1 MADGEHARALGP
13 PDPFSLPPRS
23 ESTPNAND
31 PVGSV
36 GPNVPVAGDVSAQ
49 EGAPAGFGS
58 QHVMYDA
65 AFPPP
70 QAQAWAGW
78 PVEWAVPQNT
88 LMGGM
93 LTSDVVFACVDKNGT
108 AVASMPATATDP
120 AGNAL
125 AAQPPWL
132 VNPQP
137 EVYTHWAEF
146 VRQVW
151 WSYQLTGEAFIF
163 ATSRYLDSGYP
174 RTFTMLAPWLV
185 TAEVRDGVRRY
196 FIGAADATADVLHVR
211 YTSWPGEPRGIGPL
225 EVAKERLLAVK
236 VLGRYGADLAANG
249 GIPWAVLRHKFK
261 LQAGQAEDL
270 KTQWI
275 SAARNRMGAPAVLDM
290 DTDLTPLNVT
300 PKDMALSDLQQF
312 AEARIA
318 ILLGVPPF
326 LVGLPSGAD
335 SLTYSNVSTIY
346 DSHWRQTLRPH
357 SKYLMDAL
365 SGWALP
371 GRSAVVLNAEEYI
384 RPSASDRANYYRTM
398 VDIGAMTPDEV
409 RRAER
414 LPARMGE
421 PTA

>member
-1 MADGEHARALGP
+1 M
-13 PDPFSLPPRS
+13 
-23 ESTPNAND
+23 
-31 PVGSV
+31 
-36 GPNVPVAGDVSAQ
+36 PVAGDVSAQ
-49 EGAPAGFGS
+49 EGAAAGYGS

-78 PVEWAVPQNT
+78 PVEWAVPT
-88 LMGGM
+88 DALMGGM
-93 LTSDVVFACVDKNGT
+93 VTSDVVFACVDKNAT
-108 AVASMPATATDP
+108 AVSSMPATAADP
-120 AGNAL
+120 DGNPFTS
-125 AAQPPWL
+125 QPPWL

-137 EVYTHWAEF
+137 EVYTHWSEF
-146 VRQVW
+146 IRQMW
-151 WSYQLTGEAFIF
+151 WSYQLTGEVFLA
-163 ATSRYLDSGYP
+163 ATSRYKDSGYP
-174 RTFTMLAPWLV
+174 RTFCLISPWLISP
-185 TAEVRDGVRRY
+185 EIREGQRRY
-196 FIGAADATADVLHVR
+196 FIGGQDATADVLHIR
-211 YTSWPGEPRGIGPL
+211 YASWPAEPRGIGPL
-225 EVAKERLLAVK
+225 EVARDRLLAVK

-249 GIPWAVLRHKFK
+249 GIPWAVLRHKYK
-261 LQAGQAEDL
+261 LQAGQAEQL
-270 KTQWI
+270 KQQWI
-275 SAARNRMGAPAVLDM
+275 TAARNRMGAPAVLDN

-335 SLTYSNVSTIY
+335 SLTYTNVSTIY

-365 SGWALP
+365 SVWALP
-371 GRSAVVLNAEEYI
+371 GRSSVLLNAEEYI
-384 RPSASDRANYYRTM
+384 RPSATDRASYYRVM

-421 PTA
+421 PAA